1 MVSISVTKAL
11 TGLSYGKDNRMIPR
25 FLSAE

>member
-1 MVSISVTKAL
+1 MMSISVTKAL
-11 TGLSYGKDNRMIPR
+11 TGLSYGKDDRMIPR

>member
-11 TGLSYGKDNRMIPR
+11 TGLSYGKDNRMILR